1 MGGFSSSNP
10 LVKAGAT
17 AIDAYTGIP
26 VASTALAVSE
36 ASAQNQASQAAVQGN
51 YDRQA
56 ELMSRQQ
63 ARQIQDRQDLL
74 KRTTATQR
82 ARLGAMGIGGE
93 NGSADALINGL
104 QRQTAMEVADIQ
116 SAFDINMS
124 TLDWNRQRQEDQLGM
139 QRQQQWA
146 SMLGPALS
154 SVLPGNKKKQSKN
167 PAPAPQ
173 EGEFFNLL

>member
-10 LVKAGAT
+10 LVKAGAM
-17 AIDAYTGIP
+17 AIDAYTGVP
-26 VASTALAVSE
+26 VASTALAASE

-82 ARLGAMGIGGE
+82 ARLGAMGIGGG

-104 QRQTAMEVADIQ
+104 QRQTATDVADIQ

-124 TLDWNRQRQEDQLGM
+124 TLDWNRQRQEDQLDQ

-146 SMLGPALS
+146 SLAVPAFNLA
-154 SVLPGNKKKQSKN
+154 LPGKKKQ
-167 PAPAPQ
+167 PQ
-173 EGEFFNLL
+173 GATPTQQEDYFNLL